1 MMKMKMSI
9 NQQEKEDNIMRI
21 SVKLDQEETIE
32 LVLEEETAVVV
43 EVIVVA
49 VVEIEDPSEVALVEL
64 EDQDSMMTQ
73 I

>member
-1 MMKMKMSI
+1 
-9 NQQEKEDNIMRI
+9 MRN
-21 SVKLDQEETIE
+21 SVKLDQEETIG
-32 LVLEEETAVVV
+32 LVLEEETAVVA